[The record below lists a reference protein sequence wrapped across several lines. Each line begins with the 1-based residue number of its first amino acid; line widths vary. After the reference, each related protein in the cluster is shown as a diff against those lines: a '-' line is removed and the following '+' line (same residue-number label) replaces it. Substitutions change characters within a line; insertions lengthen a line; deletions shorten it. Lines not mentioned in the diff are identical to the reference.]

1 MGKPMTKE
9 QIAKIHEWLG
19 HDVRQCVGPTE
30 SGYSD
35 VCQEHRLNIP
45 HYRRWDIIG
54 KLTDADAMECLRK
67 LPPYIELIH
76 FTDGDWALYTE
87 KVGAPSAN
95 FRSDPAEA
103 IFAAVLAYL
112 EASND

>member
-1 MGKPMTKE
+1 MTQE

-30 SGYSD
+30 PGYSD

-54 KLTDADAMECLRK
+54 KLTDADAMACLRK
-67 LPPYIELIH
+67 LASERKAQFDDADAVLAGW
-76 FTDGDWALYTE
+76 FAGVLYHR
-87 KVGAPSAN
+87 K
-95 FRSDPAEA
+95 DPAEA

-112 EASND
+112 EASNAAA